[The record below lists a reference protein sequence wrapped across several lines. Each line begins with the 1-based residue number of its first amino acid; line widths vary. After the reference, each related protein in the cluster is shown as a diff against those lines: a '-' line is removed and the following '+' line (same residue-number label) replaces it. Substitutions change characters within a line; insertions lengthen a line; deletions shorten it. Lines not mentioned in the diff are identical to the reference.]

1 MHEIDILKTKR
12 FDSEVQ
18 FKEFEEKINA
28 LVLSNKLTF
37 IDTENF
43 RNINFQRY
51 KDIENNIYCLSEPD
65 LYWRGF
71 FLNYNETITFIKK
84 IRKLDKQKGLGCGT
98 IFFILILIILASIL
112 FK

>member
-37 IDTENF
+37 VDLENF

-71 FLNYNETITFIKK
+71 FLNYNETINFIKNL
-84 IRKLDKQKGLGCGT
+84 REKQRNVNIGCN
-98 IFFILILIILASIL
+98 IFIIIVLILIVFYYY